1 MDILLNYLHS
11 GFTHAFSF
19 VILLGVLVFV
29 HELGHFLVAVW
40 CGVKVEVFSL
50 GFGKKIF
57 QYQKGDTN
65 YCISLIP
72 LGGYVKMFG
81 EQPGDEIPEDQKKVS
96 FTHKK
101 VSQRLAIVLAG
112 PIMNLLFAFLVFI
125 VVAFSGET
133 FKGPFVGEVNPG
145 SQAEIAGFSAG
156 DKILKVNDTA
166 ISTWDQFQDTLD
178 NNLEQNLKIT
188 LQKEISKEEKTI
200 ETRISSKNNPNVVTL
215 KKYIGEIPGL
225 TPLSYAAVIAV
236 NKKSALYQLGLRYG
250 DRIDSINEVKIL
262 NFRDINPYLA
272 RWKEET
278 LKKSDVEPKLI
289 FKVVR
294 NEIDKKNTSQHTFEL
309 VLKSE
314 DLTSNNFAA
323 KDSSGNTSGSFTM
336 ENLGLESTQLYV
348 DRVMPDSPAEKAGIK
363 RGDKIV
369 SINDKTL
376 KIWDDILTNVKSFSE
391 KDKPL
396 SVGILRDEEQLKLQ
410 ISPQMTTHD
419 TLHGTEEK
427 RYTIG
432 ISPLLMYAQPEVVVI
447 SEKNFP
453 AMIQRSFVKTWDV
466 SVMTV
471 LSFVRL
477 IQNQISPKNIG
488 GIFSIAQAAN
498 ETFKLGLSAFL
509 QMMGLISINLFILNL
524 LPIPMLDGGHIVF
537 YCIEAI
543 KGSPLSLN
551 KMEMAHKVGMILL
564 FSLMIFALFNDF
576 KRMFGFM

>member
-112 PIMNLLFAFLVFI
+112 PIMNLFFAFLVFI

-133 FKGPFVGEVNPG
+133 FKAPFIGEVNPG
-145 SQAEIAGFSAG
+145 SQAEIAGFSSG
-156 DKILKVNDTA
+156 DKILKVDNTA
-166 ISTWDQFQDTLD
+166 ISTWDQFQDILD
-178 NNLEQNLKIT
+178 SNIEKNLKIT
-188 LQKEISKEEKTI
+188 LQKETSKEEKVI
-200 ETRISSKNNPNVVTL
+200 ETRINSKVNPNVVTL
-215 KKYIGEIPGL
+215 KKHIGEISGL
-225 TPLSYAAVIAV
+225 TPLSYAPVVAI
-236 NKKSALYQLGLRYG
+236 NKKSSLYQLGLRYG
-250 DRIDSINEVKIL
+250 DRIDSINGVKIL
-262 NFRDINPYLA
+262 NFRDINPYLTKW
-272 RWKEET
+272 REES
-278 LKKSDVEPKLI
+278 LKRNDIEPKLV

-309 VLKSE
+309 ILKSQ
-314 DLTSNNFAA
+314 DLI
-323 KDSSGNTSGSFTM
+323 SGNSTNAAQPSIFTM

-363 RGDKIV
+363 RGDKII
-369 SINDKTL
+369 SINNKSL
-376 KIWDDILTNVKSFSE
+376 NIWDDILTNVKSFSE
-391 KDKPL
+391 KDNTL

-410 ISPQMTTHD
+410 ITPQMTTHD

-447 SEKNFP
+447 SEKSFS

-466 SVMTV
+466 SVMTI

-551 KMEMAHKVGMILL
+551 KMEIAHKVGMILL

>member
-1 MDILLNYLHS
+1 
-11 GFTHAFSF
+11 
-19 VILLGVLVFV
+19 LLGVLVFV

-40 CGVKVEVFSL
+40 CGVNVEVFSL

-112 PIMNLLFAFLVFI
+112 PIMNLFFAFLVFI

-133 FKGPFVGEVNPG
+133 FKAPFIGEVNPG
-145 SQAEIAGFSAG
+145 SQAEIAGFSSG
-156 DKILKVNDTA
+156 DKILKVDNTA
-166 ISTWDQFQDTLD
+166 ISTWDQFQDILD
-178 NNLEQNLKIT
+178 SNIEKNLKIT
-188 LQKEISKEEKTI
+188 LQKETSKEEKVI
-200 ETRISSKNNPNVVTL
+200 ETRINSKVNPNVVTL
-215 KKYIGEIPGL
+215 KKHIGEISGL
-225 TPLSYAAVIAV
+225 TPLSYAPVVAI
-236 NKKSALYQLGLRYG
+236 NKKSSLYQLGLRYG
-250 DRIDSINEVKIL
+250 DRIDSINGVKIL
-262 NFRDINPYLA
+262 NFRDINPYLTKW
-272 RWKEET
+272 REES
-278 LKKSDVEPKLI
+278 LKRNDIEPKLV

-309 VLKSE
+309 ILKSQ
-314 DLTSNNFAA
+314 DLI
-323 KDSSGNTSGSFTM
+323 SGNSTNAAQPSIFTM

-363 RGDKIV
+363 RGDKII
-369 SINDKTL
+369 SINNKSL
-376 KIWDDILTNVKSFSE
+376 NIWDDILTNVKSFSE
-391 KDKPL
+391 KDNTL

-410 ISPQMTTHD
+410 ITPQMTTHD

-447 SEKNFP
+447 SEKSFS

-466 SVMTV
+466 SVMTI

-551 KMEMAHKVGMILL
+551 KMEIAHKVGMILL